1 MTVQE
6 QGVRQALAI
15 AILALHEIKEFAG
28 SKDKYTQPLVAGF
41 AYEKARAAIAKIA
54 ATQQSL

>member
-1 MTVQE
+1 MTVQA

-28 SKDKYTQPLVAGF
+28 SKDTHTQLLVAEF
-41 AYEKARAAIAKIA
+41 AYEKARAAIAK
-54 ATQQSL
+54 SL